1 MALGGRIKEILRAIR
16 AARSY
21 EYNRVLRPKVE
32 ARLERAQSRLK
43 SYLMLSG
50 ATSARLGGYQVEL
63 IDGELVVNELPP
75 DGWEQLEME
84 RHSPGEAHERASPDT
99 GQ

>member
-1 MALGGRIKEILRAIR
+1 MERLRAIR

-32 ARLERAQSRLK
+32 ARLEKAQSWLK
-43 SYLMLSG
+43 SYLMLNDAPSVQ
-50 ATSARLGGYQVEL
+50 LGDYQVEL
-63 IDGELVVNELPP
+63 IDGELVVSELPP

-84 RHSPGEAHERASPDT
+84 RSSPVEAHERASPDANP
-99 GQ
+99 

>member
-1 MALGGRIKEILRAIR
+1 MERLWTIH

-32 ARLERAQSRLK
+32 ARRKRAESWLK
-43 SYLMLSG
+43 GYLMFSDVP
-50 ATSARLGGYQVEL
+50 SVQLGDYQVEL
-63 IDGELVVNELPP
+63 IDGELVVSELTPY
-75 DGWEQLEME
+75 GWEQREME
-84 RHSPGEAHERASPDT
+84 RSPPREAHERASPDA

>member
-1 MALGGRIKEILRAIR
+1 MERLRAIR

-32 ARLERAQSRLK
+32 ARLEKAQSWLK
-43 SYLMLSG
+43 SYLMLSD
-50 ATSARLGGYQVEL
+50 APSVQLGDYQVEL

-75 DGWEQLEME
+75 DGCEQME
-84 RHSPGEAHERASPDT
+84 IERFSPGEAHERASPDA